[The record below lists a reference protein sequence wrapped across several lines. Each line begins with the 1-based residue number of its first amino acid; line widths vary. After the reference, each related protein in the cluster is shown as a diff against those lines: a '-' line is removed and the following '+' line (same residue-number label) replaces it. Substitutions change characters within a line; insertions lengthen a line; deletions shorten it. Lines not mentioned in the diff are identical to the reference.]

1 MTFQKLSHQRKKQL
15 KLVMI
20 EKAKERL
27 QEEAATK
34 RELKKQVL
42 SERISDLPNLNNIG
56 KRYIIMFF
64 FMSLIMLIHKIMH
77 NVASKDLDS
86 MVTSL
91 SLI

>member
-64 FMSLIMLIHKIMH
+64 FMSLIMLIHTIMH
-77 NVASKDLDS
+77 NEASKVTYV
-86 MVTSL
+86 MTSL
-91 SLI
+91 SPL

>member
-27 QEEAATK
+27 QEDAAKK

-77 NVASKDLDS
+77 NGASKDLD
-86 MVTSL
+86 
-91 SLI
+91 

>member
-27 QEEAATK
+27 QEDAAKK

-77 NVASKDLDS
+77 NDATKDLDLK
-86 MVTSL
+86 VTSL
-91 SLI
+91 FLL